1 LGLFSWFIDKPHFN
15 TEEKERVV
23 EAIRMAEKRTSGEIR
38 IYVESRC
45 RFVDAVDRAYEL
57 FFALKMDKTHHRNG
71 VLIYIAIKDHQLA
84 IFGDEGIYTALGKDF
99 WENEVNLMLR
109 AFHKGF
115 TLEILLNVIADVGE
129 ALTKH
134 FPYIPTED
142 KNELPDDIIFGA

>member
-1 LGLFSWFIDKPHFN
+1 LGLFSWFIDKPHFT

-45 RFVDAVDRAYEL
+45 RFVDAVDRASEV
-57 FFALKMDKTHHRNG
+57 FFSLKMDKTHHRNG

-84 IFGDEGIYTALGKDF
+84 IFGDEGIYKALGKDF

-109 AFHKGF
+109 AFHNGF
-115 TLEILLNVIADVGE
+115 TLEILLNVIADVGK
-129 ALTKH
+129 ALTVH